1 MERFVY
7 KKLREFDMKKN
18 YKLFRL
24 FQKLANPKF
33 NKRRSYKD
41 VKIDLLTRKVKV
53 RVFTPPK
60 NNNRLGRIDE
70 EFKKYIYMV
79 VDG

>member
-1 MERFVY
+1 
-7 KKLREFDMKKN
+7 MKKN

-53 RVFTPPK
+53 RLFAPPK
-60 NNNRLGRIDE
+60 NHFR
-70 EFKKYIYMV
+70 
-79 VDG
+79 